1 MVVLKEPQKICKGT
15 PNTLQ
20 APGFANPPARV
31 YQFDSFLL
39 DLTERILLCGKIPV
53 ALPPKVFDVLS
64 VLIESAGH
72 LVTKAT
78 LLEKVWPA
86 TFVEEAN
93 VSVNIAILRKI
104 LRQSAGGQPYVET
117 VRKRGYRFV
126 AKVLEF
132 EGENALDV
140 LRHEPETVVVMP
152 QESKPGLSGFTSLA
166 VLPFENES
174 KDPDAEYLSDG
185 LSESIINNLSRYTDL
200 RVLGRNTVFRYKS
213 KQVDPQ
219 RVGEELGVGAVC
231 TGRILQL
238 RERLIIRAE
247 VVAVRGGW
255 QAWGEQYH
263 RRLSDILAV
272 QEEVAEEIS
281 SNLKIRLTADDKK
294 HLTKRYG

>member
-1 MVVLKEPQKICKGT
+1 MDVFKKPQRICKGT
-15 PNTLQ
+15 PSTLQ
-20 APGFANPPARV
+20 APALANFPARV
-31 YQFDSFLL
+31 YQFDSFLF
-39 DLTERILLCGKIPV
+39 DQTERILLYGKTPV

-78 LLEKVWPA
+78 LLEKVWPD

-126 AKVLEF
+126 VKVLE
-132 EGENALDV
+132 V
-140 LRHEPETVVVMP
+140 P
-152 QESKPGLSGFTSLA
+152 QERKPGLSGFNSLA

-174 KDPDAEYLSDG
+174 TDPDAEYLSHG
-185 LSESIINNLSRYTDL
+185 LSDSIINSLSQHKNL
-200 RVLGRNTVFRYKS
+200 RVVGRNTVVRYKR

-219 RVGEELGVGAVC
+219 RVGEDLGVGAVC

-238 RERLIIRAE
+238 GERVIIRAE
-247 VVAVRGGW
+247 LVAVRGGW
-255 QAWGEQYH
+255 QIWGEQYH

-281 SNLKIRLTADDKK
+281 SKLKIRLTADDVP
-294 HLTKRYG
+294 RPRRPAW